1 MLDEFV
7 IYFDIPNSHEIKIHR
22 ISCLHYTKSVHTR
35 KNSAWHMVSDI
46 HTAINKA
53 EELARKNGLKY
64 RYCQWCKPSSSA

>member
-7 IYFDIPNSHEIKIHR
+7 IYFDVPNSHEIKIHR
-22 ISCLHYTKSVHTR
+22 TSCLHYAKGSHAR

-53 EELARKNGLKY
+53 EELARKNALKY
-64 RYCQWCKPSSSA
+64 RYCQWCKPTSSP